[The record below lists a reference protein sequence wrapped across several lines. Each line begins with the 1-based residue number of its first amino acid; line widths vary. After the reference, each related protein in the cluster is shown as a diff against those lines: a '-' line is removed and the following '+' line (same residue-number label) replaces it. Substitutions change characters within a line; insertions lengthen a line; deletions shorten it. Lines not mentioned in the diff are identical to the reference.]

1 MRMIL
6 VSVTLLRHF
15 TVINEKVDERGR
27 ALWDLMRG
35 EGGLHCDELQE
46 DLKVIAS
53 PELPSVKL
61 MICDFSSRVA
71 DSHDRD
77 VDVKRACICCP
88 PSCPII
94 RRFSLSPV
102 TPAGPRPLIVRG
114 RVVAVLKVLVIFKIV
129 RRQLRELK
137 YMVSNRFICDNG
149 DLISG
154 STGQHGRIVQITR
167 MLRRCCKES
176 SVPAQAVL
184 QLRAPAMSVNRIG

>member
-1 MRMIL
+1 M
-6 VSVTLLRHF
+6 
-15 TVINEKVDERGR
+15 
-27 ALWDLMRG
+27 
-35 EGGLHCDELQE
+35 
-46 DLKVIAS
+46 
-53 PELPSVKL
+53 
-61 MICDFSSRVA
+61 
-71 DSHDRD
+71 
-77 VDVKRACICCP
+77 
-88 PSCPII
+88 
-94 RRFSLSPV
+94 
-102 TPAGPRPLIVRG
+102 
-114 RVVAVLKVLVIFKIV
+114 AVLKVLVIFKIV